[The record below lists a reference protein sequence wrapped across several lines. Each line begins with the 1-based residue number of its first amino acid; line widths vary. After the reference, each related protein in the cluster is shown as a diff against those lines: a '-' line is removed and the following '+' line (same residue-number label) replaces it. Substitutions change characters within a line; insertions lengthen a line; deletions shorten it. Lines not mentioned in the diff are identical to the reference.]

1 MAKNMRK
8 SHDAAF
14 KVRVA
19 LEAIGRATMAQIS
32 SEYGLHTSQIRQWS
46 AEAGLHFFR

>member
-1 MAKNMRK
+1 MAWQANMRR

-19 LEAIGRATMAQIS
+19 LEALRGEKTIAQIA
-32 SEYGLHTSQIRQWS
+32 SEYGVHPNQIRQW
-46 AEAGLHFFR
+46 RQ